1 MNGVCWYYD
10 AAALVLLV
18 LFIIQGVKK
27 GFSKTVI
34 HFALNLV
41 FVVLAFLMS
50 GIMTDMVYDGYFRS
64 TVSESVESSLENFDV
79 NSELK
84 KVYSELTLIGE
95 VSDTK
100 ISAVLSSEK
109 NMDEKFQKLIV
120 STSGIGSQIDESK
133 IFEGLNSIVKFR
145 LHEKLSEKIPS
156 CAGKYF
162 SSLDESNKEETYKI
176 LNLLA
181 SDKKE
186 AADYIMENYIDSTLY
201 GFVQIMMFLIS
212 AFVLMIFT
220 AILLAVMFR
229 EKDMISNGRGDSAG
243 GAVLSVINWGI
254 AMLMLAF
261 VIKVIIYSGVQIE
274 GFLDDNTLNNTIA
287 FRYLYN
293 ADALFIKK

>member
-64 TVSESVESSLENFDV
+64 TVSEAVESSLENFDV

-162 SSLDESNKEETYKI
+162 SSLDESNKEEINEVHLII
-176 LNLLA
+176 LYCA
-181 SDKKE
+181 GS
-186 AADYIMENYIDSTLY
+186 
-201 GFVQIMMFLIS
+201 GFNI
-212 AFVLMIFT
+212 
-220 AILLAVMFR
+220 R
-229 EKDMISNGRGDSAG
+229 NGFFNGDSVGLVNCNNAK
-243 GAVLSVINWGI
+243 IEQGI
-254 AMLMLAF
+254 R
-261 VIKVIIYSGVQIE
+261 KRQCIIP
-274 GFLDDNTLNNTIA
+274 NTI
-287 FRYLYN
+287 
-293 ADALFIKK
+293 

>member
-18 LFIIQGVKK
+18 LFIIHGVKK

-34 HFALNLV
+34 HFSLNLV
-41 FVVLAFLMS
+41 FVVLAFFMS

-64 TVSESVESSLENFDV
+64 TVSESVESTLENFDV

-109 NMDEKFQKLIV
+109 NMDEKFKKLIV
-120 STSGIGSQIDESK
+120 STSGIGSQIDESM
-133 IFEGLNSIVKFR
+133 IFEGLNGIVKFR
-145 LHEKLSEKIPS
+145 LHEELSEKIPP

-162 SSLDESNKEETYKI
+162 SSLDGNNKEETYKI
-176 LNLLA
+176 LSLIA

-220 AILLAVMFR
+220 AILLAVIFR
-229 EKDMISNGRGDSAG
+229 EKDMTSNGRGDSAG
-243 GAVLSVINWGI
+243 GTVLSVINWGI
-254 AMLMLAF
+254 AMLMFAF
-261 VIKVIIYSGVQIE
+261 VIKVIIYSGIQIE
-274 GFLDDNTLNNTIA
+274 GFLDDKELNNTIA

-293 ADALFIKK
+293 ADALFIK